1 MTENEEIISR
11 LFQILEMCDIH
22 LKRLKYAR
30 NNLDEIFLLD
40 EKTYKS
46 LSNSDITLIDQM
58 VYRFTKL
65 QDTMGSKLFP
75 QTLKSLGEDYSD
87 KPFLDILNRLEK
99 LGLISDHKQW
109 IMMSEVRNQLSH
121 EYPSETEDIIDGLNS
136 LFENVT
142 TIGTIYLDLKTCLYS
157 RFQE

>member
-1 MTENEEIISR
+1 MTENEKIISR

-22 LKRLKYAR
+22 LERLKYAQ
-30 NNLDEIFLLD
+30 NNLDEIFPLD

-46 LSNSDITLIDQM
+46 LSDSDITLIDQM

-75 QTLKSLGEDYSD
+75 QTLKSLGEDYSY

-109 IMMSEVRNQLSH
+109 IMMREVRINSHMIILPKLKKLSMA
-121 EYPSETEDIIDGLNS
+121 
-136 LFENVT
+136 
-142 TIGTIYLDLKTCLYS
+142 
-157 RFQE
+157 